1 MSVTCNK
8 HKHLTREDHPI
19 IEYGFLVAVLHK
31 HKTVQ
36 NMVNEVSI
44 FDSLLGADLF
54 NEEVQVLLTDRD
66 SEFVYADE
74 MEMHI

>member
-31 HKTVQ
+31 HKTV
-36 NMVNEVSI
+36 
-44 FDSLLGADLF
+44 
-54 NEEVQVLLTDRD
+54 
-66 SEFVYADE
+66 
-74 MEMHI
+74 